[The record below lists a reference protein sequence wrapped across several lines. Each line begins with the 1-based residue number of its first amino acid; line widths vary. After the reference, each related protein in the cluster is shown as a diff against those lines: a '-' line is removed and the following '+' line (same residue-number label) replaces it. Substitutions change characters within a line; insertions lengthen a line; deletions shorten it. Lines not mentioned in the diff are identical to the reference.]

1 MSHMIIQSCPWSGR
15 VPSSTS
21 TIYQHPLA
29 LFHVRDCSQA
39 TSAYP
44 FLGVET
50 ACSLCGE
57 VLDCWSD
64 DAFACCCKWC
74 QGGPTHVSRRSYT
87 SPDSEPVGGFVL
99 SQGSVWTGW
108 GPAIGSPGACVF
120 VMFLGGW
127 VERIMQEGVRKRIS
141 RPDHW
146 GAAEWRG
153 RLRTPDSSSLRVP
166 GCLRLGKCLMSASVG
181 GCGFS

>member
-1 MSHMIIQSCPWSGR
+1 MSLFTVIPQGPFFESNGRKQLSLSSCGW
-15 VPSSTS
+15 V
-21 TIYQHPLA
+21 
-29 LFHVRDCSQA
+29 FD
-39 TSAYP
+39 P
-44 FLGVET
+44 FRPVHNH
-50 ACSLCGE
+50 S
-57 VLDCWSD
+57 
-64 DAFACCCKWC
+64 
-74 QGGPTHVSRRSYT
+74 GPTHVSRRSCT
-87 SPDSEPVGGFVL
+87 SPDSEPVDGFVL

-108 GPAIGSPGACVF
+108 GPAIGSPGACVC

-127 VERIMQEGVRKRIS
+127 VEWFLQEGVRKRIS

-166 GCLRLGKCLMSASVG
+166 GCLRLGKCLMSASVD